1 MKKIFLPL
9 GLLALIAAPSAG
21 LAKLVLDIP
30 PILAGKPPVPCE
42 DDTGC
47 TSGKKCCSGSCYSD
61 VTNFCYN
68 DKVYAKSNGFECG
81 GTYYPTG
88 VGYCCGDQHYA
99 TTDGFCCEEQHR
111 TSGVCCDGDYYAD
124 ACPAPSGPTN
134 LLNDTGIVTPTGG
147 GQDADFGRDK
157 THPDDTDGWKGFSFT
172 SINSTCVLDNV
183 TGLAW
188 EVKTTANTGST
199 YNWTGAKSY
208 AEGFTGCNGSTTY
221 TCRLPT
227 VKELLGIVHF
237 GKAAAPFIDPTFF
250 PNTASATHLSGT
262 EVANA
267 SSSPSTQVW
276 GVDFFLGNT
285 DNAISKESDGYR
297 VRAVC
302 VPKP

>member
-1 MKKIFLPL
+1 M
-9 GLLALIAAPSAG
+9 
-21 LAKLVLDIP
+21 
-30 PILAGKPPVPCE
+30 
-42 DDTGC
+42 
-47 TSGKKCCSGSCYSD
+47 
-61 VTNFCYN
+61 
-68 DKVYAKSNGFECG
+68 
-81 GTYYPTG
+81 
-88 VGYCCGDQHYA
+88 
-99 TTDGFCCEEQHR
+99 
-111 TSGVCCDGDYYAD
+111 
-124 ACPAPSGPTN
+124 
-134 LLNDTGIVTPTGG
+134 NDTGIVAPTGG
-147 GQDADFGRDK
+147 GYDADFGRDS
-157 THPDDTDGWKGFSFT
+157 THNNNDDGAAGFNFT

-188 EVKTTANTGST
+188 EVKTST
-199 YNWTGAKSY
+199 NKDTTYDWAGAKAY
-208 AEGFTGCNGSTTY
+208 AEGTATEKFTGCGSTY

-237 GKAAAPFIDPTFF
+237 GNAAAPFIDPTFF